1 MPNCNKVLATNI
13 LRVYVPIKENKVDN
27 VNVLATNREIKKPL
41 AVVLAVVMLLAAVP
55 IMVLASDEEYKN
67 DVSYL
72 TQYIS
77 ENISEDE
84 IIHKAM

>member
-1 MPNCNKVLATNI
+1 M
-13 LRVYVPIKENKVDN
+13 PIKENKVDN